1 MAQGIKDL
9 LAKPGELSLVEGEK
23 VLSRL
28 FSDLHMSAVAC
39 MGPHGQT
46 LTTLIKKQKTKG
58 GRTWGMRKVPI
69 LIPGIPDGSCLPHV
83 SISPNSDEIVIIL
96 SLPR

>member
-28 FSDLHMSAVAC
+28 LFSDLHMPAVAC
-39 MGPHGQT
+39 MGPHGGQT
-46 LTTLIKKQKTKG
+46 LTTLIKKQKNK
-58 GRTWGMRKVPI
+58 RWQ
-69 LIPGIPDGSCLPHV
+69 DG
-83 SISPNSDEIVIIL
+83 E
-96 SLPR
+96 